1 MAHMDEKVMA
11 AVAAALGKN
20 PSASVDELFEMA
32 RGVNPTIGELSKRQF
47 HARYP
52 LQIKRKLNPRKRRK
66 RRSPKAASGTGRRS
80 GGSIARRDAVRSALL
95 RFASDVAGAEERKD
109 LVRVVAN
116 VDRYVDQVLE
126 ATGRK

>member
-11 AVAAALGKN
+11 AVAVALSGN
-20 PSASVDELFEMA
+20 PTASVDELFEMA
-32 RGVNPTIGELSKRQF
+32 RKVNPAIGELSKRQF

-66 RRSPKAASGTGRRS
+66 RRQVKAAGGSGSGS
-80 GGSIARRDAVRSALL
+80 GGSVARRDAVRSAFLK
-95 RFASDVAGAEERKD
+95 FASDVAGADERKD

-116 VDRYVDQVLE
+116 VDQYVDEVLQ
-126 ATGRK
+126 AIGRK